1 MSPGRTLVP
10 AHPEDPYDLDF
21 TGLAK
26 DLPPPPPRKAAPDAA
41 DSALIGA
48 LDLSGES
55 FHVIVARPNPTHAAN
70 RIVMIVEDDPPTAN
84 RVAKALREEKYQPAV
99 AHTPMVAA
107 QLMNKLGTP
116 ALILLNIDLPGVDG
130 VTFLQRMRQHPRL
143 RDTPVIIFTSHSQP
157 DDVIRGLVAGA
168 DGYIAKPVA
177 ISALLA
183 AVKTVLAE

>member
-1 MSPGRTLVP
+1 MSPGRSLVP

-21 TGLAK
+21 TGIAK
-26 DLPPPPPRKAAPDAA
+26 DLPPPAPRKPVPDAT

-48 LDLSGES
+48 LDLHGES
-55 FHVIVARPNPTHAAN
+55 FHVVVARPHPQHAAN
-70 RIVMIVEDDPPTAN
+70 RIVLIVEDDPPTAT
-84 RVAKALREEKYQPAV
+84 RAALALSEAKYNPAV
-99 AHTPMVAA
+99 AHTPQVAA
-107 QLMNKLGTP
+107 QIMNKIKPP

-130 VTFLQRMRQHPRL
+130 FTFLERMRQHPRL

-157 DDVIRGLVAGA
+157 DDVIHGLVAGA

-177 ISALLA
+177 TATLLS